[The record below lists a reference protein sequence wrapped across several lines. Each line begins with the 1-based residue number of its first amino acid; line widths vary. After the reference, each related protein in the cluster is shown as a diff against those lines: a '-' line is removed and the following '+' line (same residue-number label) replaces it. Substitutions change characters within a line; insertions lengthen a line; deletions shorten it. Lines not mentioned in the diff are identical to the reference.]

1 MIIGVQNNP
10 GSARYLAWTNK
21 HSICPEACAA
31 HCSAKETLL
40 QQSKRN
46 LSSETR
52 AVNRLPRKKENP
64 PLGKEEHWIII
75 FWVLTLGCKIH
86 LPFFRL
92 PFPSTH
98 ASCCHFCLWLPPPPP
113 PPSVSRSC
121 RWLWFETRK
130 RRESKRRKPSHRK
143 ESRHCAFMGCHDE
156 GAACRRC
163 VWMCF

>member
-1 MIIGVQNNP
+1 MIIGVQNDP
-10 GSARYLAWTNK
+10 GSARYLAWTNE

-92 PFPSTH
+92 PSPSTH
-98 ASCCHFCLWLPPPPP
+98 SLVLLSFLSLAPSSPSPTLCIPVLPMTL
-113 PPSVSRSC
+113 V
-121 RWLWFETRK
+121 
-130 RRESKRRKPSHRK
+130 
-143 ESRHCAFMGCHDE
+143 
-156 GAACRRC
+156 
-163 VWMCF
+163 